1 MIMRLLQHI
10 PTLFAV
16 IAYLVLP
23 SGAPDTASSRS
34 RQAKNFEEKSGY
46 GIDLSHHKKC
56 KLSDIQL

>member
-1 MIMRLLQHI
+1 MRVLQYI

-16 IAYLVLP
+16 IAYILLP
-23 SGAPDTASSRS
+23 SGASDTASR
-34 RQAKNFEEKSGY
+34 RAQQAKHFEEKSGY